1 MRDPLKPFEIDVADP
16 KNIPAKSDKDLE
28 VIFRFP
34 DSMIGNDHPGMI
46 LTSRGDG
53 PSPPMLM
60 ICAVMAAA
68 TYAQSNECSCRH
80 CTQMMK
86 VCDDF
91 SKLASAV
98 MERAISEET
107 SH

>member
-1 MRDPLKPFEIDVADP
+1 MTASGNGSPRSKAAMLARVLSAMAARSIRRMLGLAG
-16 KNIPAKSDKDLE
+16 
-28 VIFRFP
+28 
-34 DSMIGNDHPGMI
+34 DSQN
-46 LTSRGDG
+46 SRRVR
-53 PSPPMLM
+53 
-60 ICAVMAAA
+60 AVMAAA